1 MNEGKLDMPATI
13 KLGDTGDDVRRLQR
27 VFARNKVLGPDEV
40 DGVFGPRTEEAVKDF
55 QQANGLVADGV
66 VGPVTWSHVHPY
78 REASP
83 TLQAGSLGPVVA
95 MLQGVLK
102 TGFGYAGAIDGVFG
116 PTTENVVRQYQTNAG
131 LPVTGVMDERS
142 WMAPAG
148 AAGATLE
155 SLSGLIL

>member
-1 MNEGKLDMPATI
+1 MPTTI
-13 KLGDTGDDVRRLQR
+13 KLGDTGDDVKRLQR
-27 VFARNKVLGPDEV
+27 VFARMKVLGPDNV
-40 DGVFGPRTEEAVKDF
+40 NGVFGPQTEQVVKDF
-55 QQANGLVADGV
+55 QQSNGLVVDGI
-66 VGPVTWSHVHPY
+66 VGPITWSHVHPY
-78 REASP
+78 REASS

-102 TGFGYAGAIDGVFG
+102 TGFGYTGAIDGIFG
-116 PTTENVVRQYQTNAG
+116 PATEAVVRQYQIDSG
-131 LPVTGVMDERS
+131 LPVTEIMDERT

>member
-1 MNEGKLDMPATI
+1 MPTTI
-13 KLGDTGDDVRRLQR
+13 KLGDTGDDVKRLQR
-27 VFARNKVLGPDEV
+27 VFARMKALVPDDI
-40 DGVFGPRTEEAVKDF
+40 DGVFGPKTEIAAKDF
-55 QQANGLVADGV
+55 QQSTGLVVDGI
-66 VGPVTWSHVHPY
+66 VGPTTWSHVHPY

-83 TLQAGSLGPVVA
+83 TLQVGSLGPVVA

-116 PTTENVVRQYQTNAG
+116 PATEAVVRQYQIQSG
-131 LPVTGVMDERS
+131 LPVTGVFDART

-155 SLSGLIL
+155 SLSGLTL